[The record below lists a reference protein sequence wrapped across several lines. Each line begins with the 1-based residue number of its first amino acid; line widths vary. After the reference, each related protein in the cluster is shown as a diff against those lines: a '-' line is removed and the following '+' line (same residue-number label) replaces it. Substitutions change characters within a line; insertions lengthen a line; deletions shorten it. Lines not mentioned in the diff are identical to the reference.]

1 MLLLPCCCACMEEVS
16 MLAKPSEFVKN
27 NYHAV
32 LDAEQCVGCG
42 QCGEKCKNRKP

>member
-1 MLLLPCCCACMEEVS
+1 